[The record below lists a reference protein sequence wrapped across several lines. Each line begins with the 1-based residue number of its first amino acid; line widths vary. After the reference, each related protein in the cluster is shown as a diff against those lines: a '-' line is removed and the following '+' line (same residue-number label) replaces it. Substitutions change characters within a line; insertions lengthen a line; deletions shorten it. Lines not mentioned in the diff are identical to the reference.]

1 MKMIFGL
8 ALVAMAAASAAV
20 AQPIRPYTPA
30 AFAAAQNAGSP
41 ILVDIHADWCPTC
54 RKQAPTIDALS
65 RDAAYGKVV
74 ILKIDFDTQAA
85 DWKALGAQKQ
95 STLIV
100 FKGKQETGRGVG
112 TTDPQAIRTLVASA
126 LR

>member
-1 MKMIFGL
+1 MIFSL
-8 ALVAMAAASAAV
+8 ALVAMAVASAAE

-30 AFAAAQNAGSP
+30 AFTAAQHAGAP

-65 RDAAYGKVV
+65 RDPAFGKVV
-74 ILKIDFDTQAA
+74 ILKIDFDSQAA